1 MSQTLGP
8 DIRQTQGTDVRRTGS
23 LEVSQTQG
31 TDTSQT
37 LGPDIRQTQ
46 GTDMSKTLG
55 PDIRQTQGTDVR
67 RTGSLE
73 VSQTQGT
80 DMSQTLGPDIRQTQG
95 TDVRWIGSLE
105 VSQTQGTDMSQTGGL
120 EMNHTWNRLG
130 TAVSLPTPSTGSVA
144 FLLPTSPPSTA
155 FPVRPTS
162 TAADRETGR
171 TVQGTSQQLP
181 LGTRRAAGNTA
192 SLSTPPLGWKQIF
205 IVEDQLPL
213 VREGVTV
220 KIPTKLIL
228 DMRFNLHLKDS
239 KSDEYQKLAKD
250 FALKISPFYDKIP
263 GFLQLQIK
271 RFSAGSVQIE
281 FDAIFRLT
289 KIQSFLLEPDRI
301 FTVSGLRH
309 VISGGFEIAGARVV
323 TVYVTE
329 KVIASCGEVL
339 FCQNGF
345 QCVHSKS
352 GNVSCTSLCHTGY
365 CKNSGICTHNR
376 GQAPMCQ
383 CPVGSDYW
391 FMGPRCDHRMTNQI
405 LIAIAFGVVFALL
418 VVLAAVAFAVL
429 RRFKVVLTEAKT
441 DQTRS
446 SYKRFSRFDDFSN
459 QHRSQSWLSF
469 SVNSLDNPGFSN
481 SDELIHLQ
489 ILDTSF
495 YSCYEES
502 VTGTYSSHRTGHH
515 GQPAF
520 RHSLQNLD
528 VSINSINEYTG
539 DSGKASDM
547 SVCSWPGEPFR
558 WPPFPIL
565 YQLGRERPFKARRP
579 HSYYEGMELVSME
592 RNWTA

>member
-1 MSQTLGP
+1 MWARTNCLLLLANAGLLLGP
-8 DIRQTQGTDVRRTGS
+8 THQECGGVLFSSTTHGTVQYFLPLSDSINGDRCSWILPDNAEAVQ
-23 LEVSQTQG
+23 LEVVPQQTVSWAVVGCNSAYLEIKLEATENEREFCGLFWSVPKGGRKLVIRGQG
-31 TDTSQT
+31 PGIIVLEAPVSGFEHGLT
-37 LGPDIRQTQ
+37 LRY
-46 GTDMSKTLG
+46 
-55 PDIRQTQGTDVR
+55 
-67 RTGSLE
+67 LE
-73 VSQTQGT
+73 G
-80 DMSQTLGPDIRQTQG
+80 
-95 TDVRWIGSLE
+95 
-105 VSQTQGTDMSQTGGL
+105 
-120 EMNHTWNRLG
+120 
-130 TAVSLPTPSTGSVA
+130 A
-144 FLLPTSPPSTA
+144 
-155 FPVRPTS
+155 
-162 TAADRETGR
+162 
-171 TVQGTSQQLP
+171 
-181 LGTRRAAGNTA
+181 
-192 SLSTPPLGWKQIF
+192 
-205 IVEDQLPL
+205 
-213 VREGVTV
+213 TV

-228 DMRFNLHLKDS
+228 DMSFNLHLKDS

-250 FALKISPFYDKIP
+250 FALKISPFYDTIP
-263 GFLQLQIK
+263 GFQQLQIK
-271 RFSAGSVQIE
+271 RFSAGSVKIE

-289 KIQSFLLEPDRI
+289 KIESFLLDPDLI
-301 FTVSGLRH
+301 FNVSGLWL
-309 VISGGFEIAGARVV
+309 VISGGFEIGGARVV

-329 KVIASCGEVL
+329 KVIALCGEVL

-352 GNVSCTSLCHTGY
+352 GNVSCTSLCHTAY
-365 CKNSGICTHNR
+365 CKNSGICIHNR

-405 LIAIAFGVVFALL
+405 LVAIAFGVALALL
-418 VVLAAVAFAVL
+418 VVLAAVAFLVL
-429 RRFKVVLTEAKT
+429 RRFKVVLTEAKI

-459 QHRSQSWLSF
+459 QHQSQSWLSF

-489 ILDTSF
+489 ILDTSL

-502 VTGTYSSHRTGHH
+502 VTGTYSSQRTGPH

-528 VSINSINEYTG
+528 ASINSINEYMG

-558 WPPFPIL
+558 WSPFPIL